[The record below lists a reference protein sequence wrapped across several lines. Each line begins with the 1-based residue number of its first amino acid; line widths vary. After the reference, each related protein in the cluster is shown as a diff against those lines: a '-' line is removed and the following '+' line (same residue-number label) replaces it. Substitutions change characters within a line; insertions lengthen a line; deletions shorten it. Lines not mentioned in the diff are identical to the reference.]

1 MACSSLWRMELHHQT
16 VGRSGHTLLEL
27 LVVLAI
33 IGVCLLAG
41 TVSLTKELGTEE
53 GRGAAQTWQAAAAW
67 AQLGVLWHGG
77 SAHLQYQAG
86 EASLVHDFSEF
97 GGTLGLSA
105 ATVPVSTNLSRW
117 KMGSGVSVGF
127 TGALGSPDGGGSLL
141 FGEGNRL
148 YHLVVRPESGL
159 SVRSISVSAGE

>member
-1 MACSSLWRMELHHQT
+1 MERQDET
-16 VGRSGHTLLEL
+16 ARQSGYTLLEL
-27 LVVLAI
+27 LLALAI
-33 IGVCLLAG
+33 IGVCLVAG
-41 TVSLTKELGTEE
+41 TVSVTKELGTEE
-53 GRGAAQTWQAAAAW
+53 ARGAAQTWQAAAAW

-77 SAHLQYQAG
+77 SAHLKYQAG

-105 ATVPVSTNLSRW
+105 AAVPVTTNLSRW

-127 TGALGSPDGGGSLL
+127 TGVLGSPDGGGSLL
-141 FGEGNRL
+141 FGDGNRF